1 MRIPKPM
8 SLEDLVLTTALS
20 APMPILTSLFSG
32 RISKQQLI
40 AALQVRIFSNGA
52 VSANKLVS
60 LLTDKRRSY
69 SLRMNV
75 WGKAVDP
82 GKVHG
87 FVFMMLATGIL
98 DIKVKSQKLIG
109 TDDLKLGHV
118 EVGLGKTTIVAT
130 NDEMVET
137 LAILDDAIWDQFFSD
152 SLSFN
157 TQLSIHSYQTLLA
170 PPSLPSPTVYNHGD
184 QFQIPDKR
192 CLSTSSACSFSHL
205 LRK

>member
-1 MRIPKPM
+1 MRCYASLSLRPNVTMRLLRSTLRIPKPM

-98 DIKVKSQKLIG
+98 ESKVKSQKLIG

-137 LAILDDAIWDQFFSD
+137 LAILDDAIWDQFF
-152 SLSFN
+152 F
-157 TQLSIHSYQTLLA
+157 
-170 PPSLPSPTVYNHGD
+170 
-184 QFQIPDKR
+184 R
-192 CLSTSSACSFSHL
+192 
-205 LRK
+205 